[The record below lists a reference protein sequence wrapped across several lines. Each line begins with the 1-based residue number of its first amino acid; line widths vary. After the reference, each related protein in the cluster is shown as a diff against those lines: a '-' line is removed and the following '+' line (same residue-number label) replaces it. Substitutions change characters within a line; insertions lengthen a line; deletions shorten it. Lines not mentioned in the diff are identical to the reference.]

1 MLPCFIQTQFQFG
14 SKGTIMSSDT
24 DSAEKRLAALGI
36 VLPDASAPVAQYA
49 NFVEVNGL
57 LFISGKGPTD
67 GIGVKGKLGK
77 DYTTQDG
84 YVFARQ
90 AGIEVLAVVKAALGS
105 LDKVK
110 RVVKIQGY
118 VNATPEFEEHHKVL
132 DGCSALMIDVF
143 GEQGFHARSVQGV
156 ASLRDNLPVVIDSI
170 FAV

>member
-1 MLPCFIQTQFQFG
+1 
-14 SKGTIMSSDT
+14 MSIDT

-36 VLPDASAPVAQYA
+36 VLPDASVPAAQYA

-57 LFISGKGPTD
+57 LFISGKGPS
-67 GIGVKGKLGK
+67 GGNGVKGKLGK
-77 DYTTQDG
+77 DYTTQEG

-90 AGIEVLAVVKAALGS
+90 AGIEILAVVKAALGS

-118 VNATPEFEEHHKVL
+118 VNAMPEFEEHHKVL
-132 DGCSALMIDVF
+132 DGCSSLMVEVF
-143 GEQGFHARSVQGV
+143 GEPGLHARSVQGV
-156 ASLRDNLPVVIDSI
+156 ISLRDNLPIVIDSI